1 MGRYFVE
8 RILASFVVLVLAS
21 ALVFFTL
28 HLLSPVN
35 FVDETLA
42 AIPNAGNDPSIRA
55 HLRQQ
60 LGLDQPLVA
69 QYGRWIA
76 GAAHGDLG
84 DSWASGRP
92 IAAQI
97 ADTLPLTLEIVVLAT
112 AISVAVSV
120 PIGVLSAVKRNT
132 PFDYTC
138 RFLTILGFSVPSF
151 VVGVVLLLSLAMI
164 WGWTPPAPY
173 APPWTDLRRHVL
185 QIFLPVLSLG
195 LTTAAVDVRFVRT
208 AMLDVLHHDFLR
220 TARAKGL
227 RERTVIYRHAL
238 RNALLPAVTIFGTQ
252 VGFILGGVVA
262 IEQIYSLPGIGRL
275 TLTAIQKGDFPQVQ
289 ASVLYF
295 LVVFLVVNL
304 AVDLSYAWLDPRI
317 RYN

>member
-1 MGRYFVE
+1 MGRYLIE
-8 RILASFVVLVLAS
+8 RVLASFVVLILAS

-28 HLLSPVN
+28 HLLSPVS

-42 AIPNAGNDPSIRA
+42 AIPNVGNDPDLRA
-55 HLRQQ
+55 SLRHE
-60 LGLDQPLVA
+60 LGLDQPLVV

-76 GAAHGDLG
+76 GATHGDLG
-84 DSWASGRP
+84 ESWASGRP
-92 IAAQI
+92 VAAQI

-112 AISVAVSV
+112 LISVAVAV
-120 PIGVLSAVKRNT
+120 PAGVLSAVKRNT
-132 PFDYTC
+132 GFDYTC
-138 RFLTILGFSVPSF
+138 RFLTILGFSIPSF

-173 APPWTDLRRHVL
+173 VPPWIDPHRHIL
-185 QIFLPVLSLG
+185 QIFLPVVSLG
-195 LTTAAVDVRFVRT
+195 LTTAAIDVRFLRT
-208 AMLDVLHHDFLR
+208 AMLDVLHNDFLR

-227 RERTVIYRHAL
+227 RERTVVYRHAL

-295 LVVFLVVNL
+295 LLVFLLVNL